1 MCKLKNIFVYENCNQ
16 LDVLCNKHHVSI
28 YLFIYEILAF
38 CINSNLKS
46 VMNHFQQTI
55 VHCTGVLVLMSVAG
69 LYHYHYTLV
78 RRDGTIVK
86 YISLKEEIRQRQIMR
101 MLIFSHS
108 SWLLKRFLYRRK
120 TLEVTLLP
128 MHLVVSLV
136 GHIACIV
143 NCQVKT
149 W

>member
-1 MCKLKNIFVYENCNQ
+1 MSYGHLHFFCESHYIFLILKKKTNYVQNNIKNIFVYENCNQ

-108 SWLLKRFLYRRK
+108 S
-120 TLEVTLLP
+120 
-128 MHLVVSLV
+128 
-136 GHIACIV
+136 
-143 NCQVKT
+143 
-149 W
+149 